1 MGRFCAAAWV
11 FVGSLTSLL
20 LRWLWLPGFFGFSSG
35 FSWVLH
41 GFVTALAAQMLV
53 NVGAGSPGRMLENDR
68 VYTVYKPYKVT
79 SLHTRIY

>member
-1 MGRFCAAAWV
+1 MG

-20 LRWLWLPGFFGFSSG
+20 LRWLWLSGFFGFSSGFSSG

-68 VYTVYKPYKVT
+68 VHGLQAV
-79 SLHTRIY
+79 